1 MKVEHL
7 SPRWNLCFGG
17 ETMNEEIAKEM
28 PLQIDKA
35 QIVLDLKWI
44 LTFDLVYQ
52 HRQVRRVAPD
62 PVGVRFVCTDDNGV
76 HACFQE
82 AVEANRTMD
91 LYDLV
96 PKNHAERLGELLGES
111 SDKDGS
117 VSVAAQHSLDQILE
131 RRGVHADQRDSLL
144 ALKGLSALEY
154 LFQVI
159 ERALDL
165 KFPPAQPGSEEGA
178 KEEL

>member
-1 MKVEHL
+1 
-7 SPRWNLCFGG
+7 
-17 ETMNEEIAKEM
+17 MNDKSAGKT

-35 QIVLDLKWI
+35 QIVLDLKWL

-117 VSVAAQHSLDQILE
+117 ISVAAQHSLGQILE
-131 RRGVHADQRDSLL
+131 RRGVHADQRGSLL

-154 LFQVI
+154 LLQVV

-165 KFPPAQPGSEEGA
+165 KFPLAQPGSEEGV
-178 KEEL
+178 EEER